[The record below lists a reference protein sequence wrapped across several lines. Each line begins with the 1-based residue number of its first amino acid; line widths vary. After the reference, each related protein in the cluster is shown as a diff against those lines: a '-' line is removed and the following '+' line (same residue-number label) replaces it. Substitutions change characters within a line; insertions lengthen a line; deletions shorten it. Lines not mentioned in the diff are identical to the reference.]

1 MSLSETFAA
10 GGVVMWP
17 LLLFSLGVIAV
28 TVERCL
34 FWFRIKKQERK
45 VVKGILQIYQAN
57 PPAVF
62 AKLKQNIDLPISR
75 IFLEALEL
83 EGASPNQFRLAL
95 ESATQAELPLL
106 KRFNTV
112 FETVVAVAP
121 LLGLLGTIVGLIR
134 SFASLNL
141 GGLGGANTGLVT
153 GGISEALVSTAAGM
167 VVAIFTLLFANL
179 FRGFYKRQIALIQEY
194 GGQLE
199 ILYEW
204 RYQSVGQSAG
214 QSVAKKEATYAGNR

>member
-1 MSLSETFAA
+1 MSFLELLSA
-10 GGVVMWP
+10 GGIVMWP
-17 LLLFSLGVIAV
+17 LLLFSLCLIAV
-28 TVERCL
+28 TLERGL
-34 FWFRIKKQERK
+34 FWFRIKKQERPI
-45 VVKGILQIYQAN
+45 VKNILAVYRAN
-57 PPAVF
+57 PTAVF
-62 AKLKQNIDLPISR
+62 AKLKKNINLPISR

-83 EGASPNQFRLAL
+83 KGASPNQFKLAL

-112 FETVVAVAP
+112 FETIVAVAP
-121 LLGLLGTIVGLIR
+121 LLGLLGTILGLIR

-141 GGLGGANTGLVT
+141 GGLNGANTGLVT

-167 VVAIFTLLFANL
+167 IVAIFALLFANL
-179 FRGFYKRQIALIQEY
+179 FRGFYKRQIALLQEY

-204 RYQSVGQSAG
+204 HYNATKEASSNV
-214 QSVAKKEATYAGNR
+214 KKEMTHASNR